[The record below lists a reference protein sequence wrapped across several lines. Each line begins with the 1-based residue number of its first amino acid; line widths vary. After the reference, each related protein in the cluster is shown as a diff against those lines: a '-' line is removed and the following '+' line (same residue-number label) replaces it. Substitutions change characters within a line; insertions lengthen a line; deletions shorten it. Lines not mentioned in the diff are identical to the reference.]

1 MVEAAARAA
10 NVPRQLIS
18 VPSLTLNSPA
28 TSQTQNG
35 GNVEE
40 MKGTKGDEEVIP
52 DSEEERLLYVDQ
64 IYYDLT

>member
-1 MVEAAARAA
+1 MMVDAAARAA
-10 NVPRQLIS
+10 NMPRQLIN
-18 VPSLTLNSPA
+18 VPSLTFNSPA

-35 GNVEE
+35 GK
-40 MKGTKGDEEVIP
+40 MKGTEGDEVIP